1 MKHIRN
7 FSIIAHIDHGKS
19 TLADRLIQ
27 RCGGLQDREMSAQV
41 LDSMDLEK
49 ERGITIK
56 AQTAALQYTARD
68 GQVYNLNLIDTPGHV
83 DFSYEVSR
91 SLSACEGAL
100 LVVDASQGVEA
111 QTVANCYTA
120 LDLGVEVLP
129 VLNKMDLPQADPE
142 NAKQEIEEVIGIDA
156 SGAVPCSAKTGMG
169 IDDILELVVAKVP
182 APRGNPAAP
191 LRAMIIDSWYDAYV
205 GVVMLVRV
213 VDGRL
218 ARGDR
223 IKLMATEATYNAE
236 KLGVFTPANLPMDSL
251 EAGQVGYVIAGI
263 KELKAAKVGDT
274 VTVVKASSGANLP
287 SATEPLPGFKEVQPQ
302 VFAGLYPSEAS
313 EYEAL
318 RDALEKLQLNDSA
331 LRYEPEVSQALGFGF
346 RCGFLGLLHME
357 IVQERL
363 EREFDQDLITTAPS
377 VVYEVV
383 RGDGEV
389 IMVENPSKMPDV
401 GRIQEIREPIV
412 TVHLYMPQEYV
423 GPVMTLANLK
433 RGSQVNMAYH
443 GKQVMLTYDM
453 PLGEIVLDFFDKLKS
468 VSRGYAS
475 MDYEFKEYRASDV
488 VKVDMLLNGDKVMT
502 LANLKRG
509 SQVNMA
515 YHGKQVML
523 TYDMPLGEI
532 VLDFFDKLKSVSR
545 GYASMDYEFKEYR
558 ASDVVKVDMLLNGDK
573 VDALSIIVHRSQSQ
587 YRGRAVAAKM
597 REIISR
603 QQFDVIIQAAI
614 GGNIIARETIKAL
627 RKNVIAKCYGGD
639 ITRKRKLLEKQKAGK
654 KRMKQIGT
662 VEVPQ
667 EAFLAILQVEE

>member
-1 MKHIRN
+1 MNHIRN

-27 RCGGLQDREMSAQV
+27 RCGGLAEREMEAQV
-41 LDSMDLEK
+41 LDSMDIEK

-56 AQTAALQYTARD
+56 AQTAALHYKALD

-120 LDLGVEVLP
+120 LDLGVEVVP
-129 VLNKMDLPQADPE
+129 VLNKMDLPNADPE
-142 NAKQEIEEVIGIDA
+142 NARTEIEDVIGIDA
-156 SGAVPCSAKTGMG
+156 TDAIPCSAKTGLG
-169 IDDILELVVAKVP
+169 IDEILEAIVHKMP
-182 APRGNPAAP
+182 APRGNPDGP
-191 LRAMIIDSWYDAYV
+191 LRAMIVDSWFDPYV

-218 ARGDR
+218 VKGER
-223 IKLMATEATYNAE
+223 IKMMASGAMYNADNI
-236 KLGVFTPANLPMDSL
+236 GVFTPATQPRTSL
-251 EAGQVGYVIAGI
+251 EAGEVGFIIAGI
-263 KELKAAKVGDT
+263 KELQAAKVGDT
-274 VTVVKASSGANLP
+274 VTLIKAGTGGAAAT
-287 SATEPLPGFKEVQPQ
+287 ATEALPGFKEIQPQ
-302 VFAGLYPSEAS
+302 VFAGLYPTEAS
-313 EYEAL
+313 EYDSL
-318 RDALEKLQLNDSA
+318 RDALEKLKLNDSS

-377 VVYEVV
+377 VVYQVV
-383 RGDGEV
+383 RNDGEV

-401 GRIQEIREPIV
+401 GKMSEIREPIV

-423 GPVMTLANLK
+423 GAVMTLANQK
-433 RGSQVNMAYH
+433 RGVQMNMAYH
-443 GKQVMLTYDM
+443 GRQVMLTYEM

-488 VKVDMLLNGDKVMT
+488 VKVDILLNG
-502 LANLKRG
+502 
-509 SQVNMA
+509 
-515 YHGKQVML
+515 
-523 TYDMPLGEI
+523 E
-532 VLDFFDKLKSVSR
+532 
-545 GYASMDYEFKEYR
+545 
-558 ASDVVKVDMLLNGDK
+558 K
-573 VDALSIIVHRSQSQ
+573 VDALSIIVHRTQSQ
-587 YRGRAVAAKM
+587 YRGRAVVSKM

-603 QQFDVIIQAAI
+603 QMFDVAIQAAI
-614 GGNIIARETIKAL
+614 GVNIIARETIKAL
-627 RKNVIAKCYGGD
+627 RKNVLAKCYGGD
-639 ITRKRKLLEKQKAGK
+639 ITRKKKLLEKQKAGK
-654 KRMKQIGT
+654 KRMKQIGS

-667 EAFLAILQVEE
+667 EAFLAILQVED